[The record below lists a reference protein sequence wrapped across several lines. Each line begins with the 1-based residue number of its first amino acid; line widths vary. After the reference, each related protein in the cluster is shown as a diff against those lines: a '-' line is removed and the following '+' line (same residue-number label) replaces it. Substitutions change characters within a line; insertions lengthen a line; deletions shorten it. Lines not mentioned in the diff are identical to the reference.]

1 MRFTIIVRASRATIP
16 YLLERWLGLNGNTAR
31 WIGSVLSQGG
41 EFAFILFAVGV
52 MQSMIGE
59 PLVHLIKL
67 VVTLSMAAQSLALF
81 IDKPSPVPQRQS
93 HLNRIAVGGLK
104 HLAGHKDLNG
114 DPPNRGA
121 AFASL
126 RAHAQPVPVLVDL
139 TDANE
144 ERGESGLRKI
154 HLNDNRRT
162 TALLARN
169 W

>member
-1 MRFTIIVRASRATIP
+1 MRFMIIVRASRAIIP
-16 YLLERWLGLNGNTAR
+16 YLLERWLGLNGDTAR
-31 WIGSVLSQGG
+31 RIGPVLSQGG
-41 EFAFILFAVGV
+41 EFAFVLFAVGL

-67 VVTLSMAAQSLALF
+67 AVTLSMAAQSLALF
-81 IDKPSPVPQRQS
+81 IDEAISRASTPEPPES
-93 HLNRIAVGGLK
+93 HRGWGFEALG
-104 HLAGHKDLNG
+104 GHKELKYA
-114 DPPNRGA
+114 PNRGA

-144 ERGESGLRKI
+144 EWGESGLRKI